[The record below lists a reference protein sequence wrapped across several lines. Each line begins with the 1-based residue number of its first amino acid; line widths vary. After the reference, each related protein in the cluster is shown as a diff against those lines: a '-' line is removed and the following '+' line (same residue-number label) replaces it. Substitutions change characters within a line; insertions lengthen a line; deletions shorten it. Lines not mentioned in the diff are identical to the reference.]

1 MRACTASLIE
11 MRHENTDAAS
21 SLYRGEVEF
30 LSLAEWEKEMADLI
44 DDLTMSDGANAGR
57 VNVGEV
63 QPMHPSYGSWCRL
76 YAVYGDVF
84 KQRDKTDEKGVD
96 GRALYR

>member
-11 MRHENTDAAS
+11 MRHEDTDAAS

-63 QPMHPSYGSWCRL
+63 QPTHPSYGSWCRL